1 MDVDK
6 IQKVSFDCDWNS
18 TFVYGVSFWPKVDN
32 YFHDKRSRYFYE
44 QSRFSWWMVEIF
56 MMNDQGFHHD
66 WSRFSSWLVQIFI
79 MTGPDFHHERSRIA
93 YCFGYNPK
101 VQGEHL
107 AVQLLWGATWLL
119 VTCVSLIYLVDEFFF
134 FALVKLNKMRRL
146 SEPKVLSFC
155 SWC

>member
-66 WSRFSSWLVQIFI
+66 RCRFSWWTVKIFIMTDQDFHDEWSRFSSWLVQIFI
-79 MTGPDFHHERSRIA
+79 MTGPDFHPERSRIA

-134 FALVKLNKMRRL
+134 L
-146 SEPKVLSFC
+146 
-155 SWC
+155 